1 MIDIHTH
8 ILPHMDDGAA
18 DPEMSLAM
26 LRADAEQQ
34 LDTVILTPHF
44 YRRNEKPES
53 FLDRRR
59 KSYDTLCE
67 AIAALPQE
75 ERNALPKLHLG
86 AEVAWLPGL
95 VMVEHLPQLCLA
107 DTDFMLIE
115 LPFLP
120 WSGKMIDQ
128 LYDLQNVC
136 GITPVIAHF
145 ERYLTF
151 QKKEYVWRILEM
163 DVPVQIGTDPL
174 LHFFGKKEPLRL
186 LREGAAQIVAS
197 DCHNLTGRAPNLGA
211 AMEAIRQKFGRN
223 FAEQVAQNPYEILF
237 D

>member
-8 ILPHMDDGAA
+8 ILPHIDDGADTA
-18 DPEMSLAM
+18 QTSIAM
-26 LRADAEQQ
+26 LQKEAEQQ
-34 LDTVILTPHF
+34 VDTVILTPHF

-53 FLDRRR
+53 FLDRRER
-59 KSYDTLCE
+59 SYETLLE
-67 AIAALPQE
+67 AIEKLPAE
-75 ERNALPKLHLG
+75 ERRQLPKLHLG

-95 VMVEHLPQLCLA
+95 AAVEHLDRMCLA
-107 DTDFMLIE
+107 ETDFMLIE

-136 GITPVIAHF
+136 GIIPIIAHF

-163 DVPVQIGTDPL
+163 DVPVQIGTEPL
-174 LHFFGKKEPLRL
+174 LHVFGRKEPLRL
-186 LREGAAQIVAS
+186 LREGAAQILAS
-197 DCHNLTGRAPNLGA
+197 DCHNLNDRAPNLGA
-211 AMEAIRQKFGRN
+211 AMKTVEQKLGREY
-223 FAEQVAQNPYEILF
+223 AEQITRNPYEILF